1 VKSSIP
7 GGLVP
12 HLPLRALLRHV
23 GLLGLLSSALA
34 LAFCASAGGQTAS
47 DPNPQPPSAAT
58 ASSLPDAPL
67 PQSADRVQDD
77 DLEAVTLRNT
87 PMHILKDQGAI
98 WTSPVRMEPHDLEWL
113 VPLTLATGAAIGTD
127 HRVLSSVVSHDATF
141 NHANVDASNVL
152 TGGLIAAPVLL
163 YGMGRLHADAH
174 AQEAGI
180 LSGEAILD
188 GLVVEQGMK
197 LVFWRE
203 RPSTDHGRGRFFQT
217 GVGVDSSF
225 PSSHSI
231 LVWSSAAVIAG
242 EYPSRWAQL
251 GIYSMATGVSL
262 TRVLGQEHFPSDA
275 LVGSAVGWLVGHYVY
290 RKHHR
295 IRMH

>member
-1 VKSSIP
+1 VKSSLP

-12 HLPLRALLRHV
+12 HLPQPALLQHV
-23 GLLGLLSSALA
+23 SLPGLLSSALA
-34 LAFCASAGGQTAS
+34 LAFCASAGGQTAPG
-47 DPNPQPPSAAT
+47 PNPQPPSEAT

-67 PQSADRVQDD
+67 PQSADRVQDND
-77 DLEAVTLRNT
+77 QEAVTLPNT
-87 PMHILKDQGAI
+87 PMHILKDQAAI
-98 WTSPVRMEPHDLEWL
+98 WTSPLRMKPHDLEWL
-113 VPLTLATGAAIGTD
+113 VPLTLASGAAIGTD
-127 HRVLSSVVSHDATF
+127 HRALSSVISHDATF

-163 YGMGRLHADAH
+163 YGMGLLHADAH

-217 GVGVDSSF
+217 SVGVDSSF
-225 PSSHSI
+225 PSSHSM
-231 LVWSSAAVIAG
+231 LAWSSAAVIAG

-275 LVGSAVGWLVGHYVY
+275 LVGSAVGWLVGRYVY